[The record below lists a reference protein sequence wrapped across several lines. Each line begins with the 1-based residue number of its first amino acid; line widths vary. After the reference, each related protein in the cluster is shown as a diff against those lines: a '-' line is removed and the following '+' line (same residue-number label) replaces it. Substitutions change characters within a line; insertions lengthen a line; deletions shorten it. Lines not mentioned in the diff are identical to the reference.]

1 MRRELIDAAVDQMH
15 NDAASLLVVADGR
28 GTWGCFVHDTTALG
42 RSFELRIG
50 QVFIAVVHEYAPIG

>member
-1 MRRELIDAAVDQMH
+1 MH
-15 NDAASLLVVADGR
+15 NDAASLLVLADGR